1 MSAFVKAKASRSRYL
16 KSVLSGVAMIGVGAM
31 VLAGC
36 SATPG
41 ANTEKS
47 AGPAQ
52 DLTLNIGTLLPQTGN
67 LAFLGPPE
75 EAGVQLAVKEINA
88 ANAGVK
94 VDVTL
99 GDSGDPDNKAYATTV
114 PNLLNKKVSAI
125 VGAAASGVSKLVIDQ
140 VIGSG
145 TILFSPANTSPDFTT
160 WDDNGLYWR
169 TAPSDLLQGETL
181 GNLIAA
187 DGASTLGVIAINDA
201 YGTGLQKVTE
211 KTFEDAGGKT
221 VETQFYNTGDTNFT
235 AQISA
240 VMAQKPDA
248 IALIT
253 FDEAITI
260 IPALKDAGFDTSK
273 LYLVDGNTKQY
284 ADGLPA
290 GVMTGAKG
298 TTPGPV
304 LADDFQK
311 RLQDTYAATNNGK
324 KLEDFTYAAESYD
337 AVVLLALASLAAKST
352 TGVDI
357 AKKLQEVSGGTG
369 NGKKAKSFADAAK
382 IINAGDV
389 VDYDGYSGGVKF
401 DKAGDPTQATIGI
414 FQYDATNKFT
424 RINK

>member
-41 ANTEKS
+41 TNTEKS

-401 DKAGDPTQATIGI
+401 DKAKDPTQATIGI